1 MGRGLFFALGAFA
14 LILGAQCL
22 FIDQAVLRAPVG
34 AQPTSNSTFAISKP
48 ASPQVIRPPEWAPW
62 SLLAGGTVTILYA
75 IALPKRIVFS
85 G

>member
-22 FIDQAVLRAPVG
+22 FVDAAVLRSGAPQVQQSSSPFG
-34 AQPTSNSTFAISKP
+34 VAKP
-48 ASPQVIRPPEWAPW
+48 AQQQVIRPPDWAPW

-75 IALPKRIVFS
+75 IALPKRIVFA

>member
-1 MGRGLFFALGAFA
+1 MARGLFLALGVFA

-22 FIDQAVLRAPVG
+22 VVDQAVLRSPPPG
-34 AQPTSNSTFAISKP
+34 QNSNSTFAMAKP
-48 ASPQVIRPPEWAPW
+48 MQAQVVRPPEWAPW